1 MNLMGPD
8 PKLFIGKRFIGKVGS
23 CIRCCRH
30 SVKKRNHNNKG
41 INLSHLYL
49 IDGSGYIFRAF
60 YGLPAMTRS
69 DGTPVNA
76 VFGFCTMLFGLLE
89 GNNADYLA
97 VIFDAKRANFR
108 NEIYPDY
115 KANRAD
121 APEDLRPQFPLIRK
135 AVESFSVP
143 AIELEGYEADDLIAA
158 YAKSG
163 VEAGM
168 KVTVM
173 SSDKDLMQLVRPGVS
188 LFDPVKNK
196 PIGPTEVEAKFGVA
210 PDRVVDVQ
218 ALAGDST
225 DNVPGVPGIGV
236 KTAAELIR
244 TYGDLETLLAR
255 AGEIKQPKRRQLL
268 LDHAEDARISRRLVL
283 LDEMAPQP
291 APLEDLKRK
300 KLDRDLLRGFLVE
313 QEFSRLLNRLA
324 GDAPGR
330 DQRMRANQKPAEQ
343 AAESSSAE
351 SSPVDKKPESA
362 QAELKASLSEIPFGP
377 YELVSEEAQLHQ
389 WIEKIR
395 QQGYCAFDTETTGL
409 DIMRD
414 QLVGISL
421 ACAPGE
427 ACYIPLG
434 HGVKPPRTE
443 PEDNSAPDM
452 FAALEASDQ
461 AEDKLPGQL
470 PKSFV
475 LSALKPLLEDPSVLK
490 IAQNWKF
497 DFSIMANVGI
507 RPVALDDTMLLSFC
521 QAAGLGNHGMDEL
534 SLRHLGHRP
543 IKFEEVVGKGAKRIL
558 FSDVPLEQA
567 CDYAAEDADVTLRL
581 WLILKPALRS
591 AGLSHFYET
600 IERPLIPV
608 ISQMECDG
616 VRIDQARLSEL
627 KDNFTKR
634 MTVLEAEIHALA
646 GENFNIASP
655 KQISDI
661 LFGKLGLPSS
671 GKKTGGG
678 AISTSVSVL
687 EPLARDYPIAR
698 LILEWRMLAKL
709 ISTYCEALITAAD
722 PLTKRVHTSFS
733 MTGAQT
739 GRLSSVDPNL
749 QNIPIRTEEGR
760 QIREAFVASPG
771 HKLISLDYSQ
781 IELRLLAEIA
791 GIEKLREAFKAGQD
805 IHAVTASDVFAIPLA
820 DIDAEY
826 RRRAKAINFGI
837 VYGISAY
844 GLARQLNISNQEAK
858 QFIDRYFQRYPGIR
872 GYMSRTIESCHATG
886 YVETL
891 FGRRIYIPMI
901 RDANKG
907 RVQGA
912 ERQAINAPIQGS
924 AADVI
929 KRAMIRI
936 PGALS
941 EAGLDRVKMLLQV
954 HDELIFEVPEADIE
968 AAVPVITTVMET
980 ATLPL
985 KTMKTPLKV
994 DCGVADNWAQAH

>member
-1 MNLMGPD
+1 MLSALCQ
-8 PKLFIGKRFIGKVGS
+8 KA
-23 CIRCCRH
+23 
-30 SVKKRNHNNKG
+30 KRNQK
-41 INLSHLYL
+41 LSHLYL

-76 VFGFCTMLFGLLE
+76 VFGFCSMLFGLLE

-97 VIFDAKRANFR
+97 VIFDAKRENFR
-108 NEIYPDY
+108 NQIYPDY
-115 KANRAD
+115 KANRAE

-168 KVTVM
+168 KVTVV

-196 PIGPTEVEAKFGVA
+196 PIGPDEVEAKFGVA

-255 AGEIKQPKRRQLL
+255 AEEIKQPKRRQLL
-268 LDHAEDARISRRLVL
+268 LDHAEDARISRQLVL

-291 APLEDLKRK
+291 APLEGLKRK
-300 KLDRDLLRGFLVE
+300 KLDRDLLRGFLIE
-313 QEFSRLLNRLA
+313 QEFSRLLNRLG

-330 DQRMRANQKPAEQ
+330 DQRMRASQTPAEQ
-343 AAESSSAE
+343 A
-351 SSPVDKKPESA
+351 PVET
-362 QAELKASLSEIPFGP
+362 QASVEPQTALKASLSEIPFGP
-377 YELVSEEAQLHQ
+377 YELVTEDSQLQ
-389 WIEKIR
+389 KWVEKIR

-409 DIMRD
+409 DVMHD

-421 ACAPGE
+421 SCAPGE

-434 HGVKPPRTE
+434 HGMKPPKE
-443 PEDNSAPDM
+443 SQEDSSSTPDM
-452 FAALEASDQ
+452 FAALEASE
-461 AEDKLPGQL
+461 AALEGQL
-470 PKSFV
+470 PKSLV
-475 LSALKPLLEDPSVLK
+475 LATLKPVLEDSSILK

-507 RPVALDDTMLLSFC
+507 KPVALDDTMLLSFA

-543 IKFEEVVGKGAKRIL
+543 IKFEDVVGKGAKRIL

-581 WLILKPALRS
+581 WLILKPALRT

-608 ISQMECDG
+608 IAQMECDG
-616 VRIDQARLSEL
+616 VRINQTKLSEL
-627 KDNFTKR
+627 KNSFAQR
-634 MTVLEAEIHALA
+634 MTRLEAEIHALA

-655 KQISDI
+655 RQMADI
-661 LFGKLGLPSS
+661 LFGKLGLPST

-709 ISTYCEALITAAD
+709 SSTYCDALIAAAD

-760 QIREAFVASPG
+760 QIREAFIASPG

-805 IHAVTASDVFAIPLA
+805 IHAVTASDVFAVPLE

-826 RRRAKAINFGI
+826 RRKAKAINFGI

-844 GLARQLNISNQEAK
+844 GLARQLSISNQEAK
-858 QFIDRYFQRYPGIR
+858 LFIDRYFQRYPGIR
-872 GYMSRTIESCHATG
+872 GYMSKTIEACHASG

-954 HDELIFEVPEADIE
+954 HDELIFDVPEADID
-968 AAVPVITTVMET
+968 AAVPVITHVMET

-985 KTMKTPLKV
+985 KEMKTPLKV